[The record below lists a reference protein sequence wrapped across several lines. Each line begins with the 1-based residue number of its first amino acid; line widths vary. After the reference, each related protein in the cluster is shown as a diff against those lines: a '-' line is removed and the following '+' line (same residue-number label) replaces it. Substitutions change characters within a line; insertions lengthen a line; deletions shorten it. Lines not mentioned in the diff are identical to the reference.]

1 MPTDD
6 RVLSPAVLAALTYWP
21 RFDHNQQLEPVD
33 LAPLIPFLNELL
45 DDLPWWNR
53 DCRVTKVE
61 LVEAHEMPGYPG
73 GPLKRYTEVSVP
85 ATLTDGAGH
94 ELSFFGRIRFEG
106 SIMRRFEAKVGD
118 TVIAPALRPAG
129 VQDPHPFG
137 PLLQVLMANRRST
150 ARDLAREAGL
160 SMSTVRWLGSGG
172 LRPHPKLVR
181 YLAEALGLPE
191 ADLAA
196 IAGVSDEDYLHP

>member
-1 MPTDD
+1 MTTDD
-6 RVLSPAVLAALTYWP
+6 RVLSPAVLAALTWWP
-21 RFDHNQQLEPVD
+21 RFGRQLEPVD

-53 DCRVTKVE
+53 DYRVTQVE
-61 LVEAHEMPGYPG
+61 QVEAHEVPGYPG
-73 GPLKRYTEVSVP
+73 GPLKRFTEVSVP
-85 ATLTDGAGH
+85 ATLTNAAAH

-106 SIMRRFEAKVGD
+106 NIMRRFQAKVGD
-118 TVIAPALRPAG
+118 TVITPALRPAG

-137 PLLQVLMANRRST
+137 PLLQALMANRGDSVK
-150 ARDLAREAGL
+150 DLAQGAGL
-160 SMSTVRWLGSGG
+160 SMSTVRWLGAGG

-181 YLAEALGLPE
+181 HLAEALGLPE

-196 IAGVSDEDYLHP
+196 IAGVSDHDYLDP